1 MWGRQPAAGRG
12 GCPGQEHCLLF
23 WLPHTQNPA
32 LTPPSPYP
40 TVLLCLEMV
49 STQLENPVRKL
60 IGGEQFL
67 SVPHLSREK
76 ETHMVLIYDIVFFLQ
91 VY

>member
-1 MWGRQPAAGRG
+1 
-12 GCPGQEHCLLF
+12 
-23 WLPHTQNPA
+23 
-32 LTPPSPYP
+32 
-40 TVLLCLEMV
+40 MV

-76 ETHMVLIYDIVFFLQ
+76 ETHMVLIYDIVFFSSKCTEMLLSL
-91 VY
+91 VPVAGFTPVPHFIEFLTERKKKKVFILCVLCLGL